1 VNQIQYG
8 RMNCDRIAPYYEV
21 LEHLSFGKRLEQRRF
36 AFLGEMRTSQTAIV
50 CGGGDGRFLARLLR
64 INSRLEVDYIELSRK
79 MIELAERRV
88 TGMGQT
94 FRERV
99 RFVAGDVRE
108 CPLRL
113 DGYDLIVT
121 HFFLDCFSESEVA
134 DVVSRLAQCAT
145 PGALWV
151 LSEFREA
158 EGAIARIWTR
168 GVIRSLYL
176 AFRFTTGL
184 QVTRLPDHVG
194 ALSAEGFCA
203 RREERALGGLL
214 YSSVWQL
221 GIPLTESFKG
231 ESENGPI

>member
-1 VNQIQYG
+1 V
-8 RMNCDRIAPYYEV
+8 
-21 LEHLSFGKRLEQRRF
+21 
-36 AFLGEMRTSQTAIV
+36 
-50 CGGGDGRFLARLLR
+50 
-64 INSRLEVDYIELSRK
+64 EVDFIELSPK

-88 TGMGQT
+88 SGMGQT

-99 RFVAGDVRE
+99 KFRAGDVRE

-134 DVVSRLAQCAT
+134 GLVSRLAQWAT

-158 EGAIARIWTR
+158 EGAIGRIWTR
-168 GVIRSLYL
+168 GVIWGLYL

-184 QVTRLPDHVG
+184 QVTRLPDYVA
-194 ALSAEGFCA
+194 ALSREGFCA

-214 YSSVWQL
+214 HSSVWQL
-221 GIPLTESFKG
+221 GIPLTESLIGGRK
-231 ESENGPI
+231 